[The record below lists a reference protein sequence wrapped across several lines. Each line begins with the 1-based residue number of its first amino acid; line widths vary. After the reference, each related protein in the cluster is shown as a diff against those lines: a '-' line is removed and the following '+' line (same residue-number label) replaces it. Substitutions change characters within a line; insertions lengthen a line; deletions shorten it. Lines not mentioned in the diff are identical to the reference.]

1 MGKLYQQV
9 GRHLLGTFS
18 GEIIVEIGSDRWEG
32 SSAYFAD
39 LASTHDMR
47 FITVDLDPGAELRLR
62 KTVLSDHAHLVEF
75 VQAEGT
81 QWTAKYQGSKIR
93 VLYLDNFDWDWRTD
107 RQQQM
112 IQDQVQW
119 YQQQGLIMN
128 NINSQTAHITQMVNL
143 LPHMTDRCV
152 ICVDDTYEYNGV
164 FIGKGGAVVPYL
176 IGQGFGILAAENYGV
191 ILGRGYR
198 NYIV

>member
-9 GRHLLGTFS
+9 GQHLS
-18 GEIIVEIGSDRWEG
+18 GAFNGEVIVEIGSDRWEG

-39 LASTHDMR
+39 LANTHSMQ
-47 FITVDLDPGAELRLR
+47 FISVDLDEDARHRLR
-62 KTVLSDHAHLVEF
+62 KTIAPDYAQLTEF

-112 IQDQVQW
+112 IQNQVQW
-119 YQQQGLIMN
+119 YQQQGLVMN
-128 NINSQTAHITQMVNL
+128 NINSQTAHVTQMVNL

-152 ICVDDTYEYNGV
+152 VCVDDTYEYNGV

-176 IGQGFGILAAENYGV
+176 LGQGFGVLAAENYGV

>member
-1 MGKLYQQV
+1 MGS
-9 GRHLLGTFS
+9 FP
-18 GEIIVEIGSDRWEG
+18 GEVIVEIGSDRWEG

-39 LASTHDMR
+39 LANTHDMK
-47 FITVDLDPGAELRLR
+47 FISVDLDEEARHRLR
-62 KTVLSDHAHLVEF
+62 KTIAFEHSHLMEF

-81 QWTAKYQGSKIR
+81 AWTGSYQGSAIR

-107 RQQQM
+107 RKQTM
-112 IQDQVQW
+112 IQEQIQW
-119 YQQQGLIMN
+119 YQTKGIEMT

-143 LPHMTDRCV
+143 LPHMSRQCL
-152 ICVDDTYEYNGV
+152 ICVDDTYQYNGV

-176 IGQGFGILAAENYGV
+176 LGQGFGILAAEDYGV
-191 ILGRGYR
+191 ILGRGYK

>member
-9 GRHLLGTFS
+9 GQHLS
-18 GEIIVEIGSDRWEG
+18 GAFPGEVIVEIGSDRWEG

-39 LASTHDMR
+39 LANTHDMR

-62 KTVLSDHAHLVEF
+62 KTVLSDHTHLVEF

-81 QWTAKYQGSKIR
+81 QWTVKYQDSKIR

-112 IQDQVQW
+112 IQNQVQW
-119 YQQQGLIMN
+119 YQQQGLVMN

-152 ICVDDTYEYNGV
+152 VCVDDTYEYNGV

>member
-9 GRHLLGTFS
+9 GQHLLGSFPDDV
-18 GEIIVEIGSDRWEG
+18 IVEIGSDRWEG

-47 FITVDLDPGAELRLR
+47 FISVDLDEDARNRLR
-62 KTVLSDHAHLVEF
+62 KTIAPEHSELTEF

-81 QWTAKYQGSKIR
+81 QWTAQYQGPKIR

-119 YQQQGLIMN
+119 YQQRGLFMN
-128 NINSQTAHITQMVNL
+128 NVNSQTAHITQMVNL
-143 LPHMTDRCV
+143 LPHMTVRCV
-152 ICVDDTYEYNGV
+152 VCVDDTYEYNGV

-176 IGQGFGILAAENYGV
+176 LGQGFNILAAQDYGV

>member
-1 MGKLYQQV
+1 MGNLYQQV
-9 GRHLLGTFS
+9 GQHLLGSFPNDV
-18 GEIIVEIGSDRWEG
+18 IVEIGSDRWEG

-39 LASTHDMR
+39 LANTHNMQ
-47 FITVDLDPGAELRLR
+47 FISVDLDEDARHRLR
-62 KTVLSDHAHLVEF
+62 RTILPEHNELTKF

-81 QWTAKYQGSKIR
+81 QWTANYQGSKIR

-112 IQDQVQW
+112 IQNQVQW

-128 NINSQTAHITQMVNL
+128 NINSQTAHVTQMVNL

-152 ICVDDTYEYNGV
+152 VCVDDTYEYNGV

-176 IGQGFGILAAENYGV
+176 LGQGFGILTAENYGV

>member
-9 GRHLLGTFS
+9 GRHLSGTFNS
-18 GEIIVEIGSDRWEG
+18 EVIVEIGSDRWEG

-39 LASTHDMR
+39 LANTHDMR

-112 IQDQVQW
+112 IQNQVQW
-119 YQQQGLIMN
+119 YQQQGLVMN

-152 ICVDDTYEYNGV
+152 VCVDDTYEYNGV

-176 IGQGFGILAAENYGV
+176 IGQGFGILVAEDYGV

>member
-1 MGKLYQQV
+1 MGK
-9 GRHLLGTFS
+9 FP
-18 GEIIVEIGSDRWEG
+18 GEVILEIGSDRWEG

-39 LASTHDMR
+39 LANTHDMK
-47 FITVDLDPGAELRLR
+47 FISVDLDEGARQRLR
-62 KTVLSDHAHLVEF
+62 KTIPVEYAHLVEF

-81 QWTAKYQGSKIR
+81 VWTRNYQGSKIR

-107 RQQQM
+107 RKQAM
-112 IQDQVQW
+112 IQDQIQW
-119 YQQQGLIMN
+119 YQSMGIVMN

-143 LPHMTDRCV
+143 LPHLSQRCV
-152 ICVDDTYEYNGV
+152 VCVDDTYEYNGV

-176 IGQGFGILAAENYGV
+176 LGQGFAILAAEDYGV
-191 ILGRGYR
+191 ILGRGYK